1 MANLLTAV
9 RLVLAIPVALG
20 FASSEFLSGW
30 VLLLLII
37 IACVTDFFD
46 GKLARATNTA
56 SAKGQLFDHTTDF
69 IFVTLALTG
78 CAVFGLINPYLPA
91 LILIAFS
98 QYVIDSYYLYKQKE
112 LRMSFLGRWNGILYF
127 GPLVFLAVARLG
139 LGEDSK
145 ELMELIGSIFAWIL
159 SASTLLSIIDRGLA
173 PLRKPD

>member
-20 FASSEFLSGW
+20 FANSGFLSGW

-37 IACVTDFFD
+37 IACLTDFFD
-46 GKLARATNTA
+46 GKLARATNTT

-78 CAVFGLINPYLPA
+78 CAIFGLINPYLPA

-98 QYVIDSYYLYKQKE
+98 QYVIDSYYLHKQKE
-112 LRMSFLGRWNGILYF
+112 LKMSFLGRWNGILYF
-127 GPLVFLAVARLG
+127 GPLIFLAVSRLG

-145 ELMELIGSIFAWIL
+145 ELMEQMGSIFAWIL

-173 PLRKPD
+173 PLRRSD